1 MENLQ
6 RAQQQALLSY
16 VFIAGEAEEK
26 KKKSCSTT
34 HQTCLNL
41 VRNAF
46 NLVLGRE
53 LVQISYIQTR
63 SSLPVFIS
71 TEFQEQ
77 STLEYVEMGQGD

>member
-1 MENLQ
+1 MFLLQ
-6 RAQQQALLSY
+6 VKQK
-16 VFIAGEAEEK
+16 K